1 MMRERL
7 VAICNRIGIEDTYVG
22 IDGLTHIVPDKTLIA
37 LADVL
42 DAKNATIAPPPTI
55 AEVLADPPPKRCFVP
70 AQLEAARVWG
80 ISCQLPGLVSGR
92 NSGIGDF
99 ADLAALCEIAAA
111 EGADFVGVNPLHA
124 LFWSDPTRISPF
136 FPSNRRFLN
145 PLYIALD
152 RIAGSSALNAAGP
165 ALSSTLQASTLLD
178 LPTVAREKDRV
189 LRILFRRF
197 PWTDERRRSFRAF
210 CETEGE
216 ALKTHALFEAISQ
229 TMVARGLGAT
239 PPSWPA
245 EMQERTSPV
254 VDAFA
259 VAHRDLIDYHLWLQW
274 QARAQ
279 LGDVQKTARTAGLRI
294 GLYVDFAIGAAPD
307 GSAAWGAPELTLPDV
322 SVGAPPDPF
331 SVLGQDWGLAPLSPT
346 RLAALDAQPL
356 AEIIAAAAEGSGAL
370 RIDHAMGLA
379 RMWLIPRGFPATDG
393 AYARYPLRRILERL
407 AEVSHAQETLVIGE
421 DLGVVPE
428 GFRQL
433 MSDNNIHSYK
443 VLLTERDAGGFADPK
458 LWPVNGLAC
467 IATHDMPT
475 FAGWWRGHD
484 IDVRRDLGLLSESEA
499 EAARAAR
506 IEERKMLGARID
518 TGDGHTGSS
527 VAVHAAIASS
537 PCRLAVLQIE
547 DALGVIEQANI
558 PGTTTEHPN
567 WRRRLPAALED
578 LAGNATFQAHT
589 AAMRDARPK

>member
-1 MMRERL
+1 MRERL
-7 VAICNRIGIEDTYVG
+7 AGLCSRVGIEDAYVG
-22 IDGLTHIVPDKTLIA
+22 IDGLSHVIPEKTLIA
-37 LADVL
+37 LAHAL
-42 DAKNATIAPPPTI
+42 DAENATIPPPPTI
-55 AEVLADPPPKRCFVP
+55 AEVLSGSPAKRCFVP
-70 AQLEAARVWG
+70 THLQDARVWG
-80 ISCQLPGLVSGR
+80 VTCQLPGLVSGR

-99 ADLAALCEIAAA
+99 ADLTALCEIAAVA
-111 EGADFVGVNPLHA
+111 GADFVGVNPLHA

-145 PLYIALD
+145 PLYIAVDWVEGFSRLPEAD
-152 RIAGSSALNAAGP
+152 RSVEAPKDSPFI
-165 ALSSTLQASTLLD
+165 D
-178 LPTVAREKDRV
+178 LPSVAAEKDRL
-189 LRILFRRF
+189 LRKLYAQY
-197 PWTDERRRSFRAF
+197 PWTEEKRVRFGAFRNAG
-210 CETEGE
+210 GE
-216 ALKTHALFEAISQ
+216 ALHTHALFEAISQ
-229 TMVARGLGAT
+229 TMIARGLGPT

-245 EMQERTSPV
+245 EMRERTSSS

-259 VAHRDLIDYHLWLQW
+259 AGHRDLIDYHLWLQW

-279 LGDVQKTARTAGLRI
+279 LGDVQKTARAAGLRV
-294 GLYVDFAIGAAPD
+294 GLYVDFAVGAAPD

-322 SVGAPPDPF
+322 LIGAPPDPF
-331 SVLGQDWGLAPLSPT
+331 SVFGQDWGLAPLSPT
-346 RLAALDAQPL
+346 RLAALDARPL

-443 VLLTERDAGGFADPK
+443 VLLTERDAEGFADPK

-484 IDVRRDLGLLSESEA
+484 LDVRRDLGLLSESEV

-506 IEERKMLGARID
+506 IEERKVLGARID
-518 TGDGHTGSS
+518 TGDGHTDSS

-567 WRRRLPAALED
+567 WRRRLPVALD
-578 LAGNATFQAHT
+578 NLADDATFQAHT
-589 AAMRDARPK
+589 AAMRNARPK